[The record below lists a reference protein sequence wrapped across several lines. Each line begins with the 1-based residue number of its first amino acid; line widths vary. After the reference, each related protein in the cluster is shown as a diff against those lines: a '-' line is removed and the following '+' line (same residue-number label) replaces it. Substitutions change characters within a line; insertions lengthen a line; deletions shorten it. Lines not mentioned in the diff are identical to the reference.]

1 MQHQSRSYS
10 VATLHNTLHAPHSCH
25 GMHITATSTALT
37 AGVSTISPF
46 KNRNIVAS
54 TLILRTLMFDEFF
67 ITIVLSLVSYMRGA
81 TIGPPVIFWLKSLK
95 IRWGQWEDSCVWNLW
110 SRSFWGEWVIEMFLK
125 LCWVAYLVK
134 LIVHSLSQIRRL
146 NHLEFL
152 IKIVLKYCKF
162 FD

>member
-1 MQHQSRSYS
+1 MLQNRRSTSVKVVQCCHPPQPTPRSPFVSRNAHT
-10 VATLHNTLHAPHSCH
+10 VP
-25 GMHITATSTALT
+25 ATSTALT

-67 ITIVLSLVSYMRGA
+67 ITIVLSLVSYIRGA
-81 TIGPPVIFWLKSLK
+81 TIGPPVIFWLKPFQ
-95 IRWGQWEDSCVWNLW
+95 IRWGQWEHSCAWNLW

-134 LIVHSLSQIRRL
+134 PIVHSLIQKRRL
-146 NHLEFL
+146 NRLEYL
-152 IKIVLKYCKF
+152 IKIL
-162 FD
+162 